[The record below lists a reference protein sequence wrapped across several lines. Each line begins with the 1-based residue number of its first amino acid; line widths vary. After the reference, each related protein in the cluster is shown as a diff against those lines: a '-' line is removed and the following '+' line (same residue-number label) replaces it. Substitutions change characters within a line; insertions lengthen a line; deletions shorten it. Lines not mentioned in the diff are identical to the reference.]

1 MKYLNELKNMKKT
14 YICPEMDVIELKN
27 QQALLTASAGFG
39 DPMSG
44 DNAAAPEF
52 DDELG
57 VFGDLGLIGF

>member
-1 MKYLNELKNMKKT
+1 
-14 YICPEMDVIELKN
+14 MDVIELKN

-57 VFGDLGLIGF
+57 IFGDLGLIGF